1 MKDLSALTKEEKL
14 VDALLWNMAEM
25 NRYFPSD
32 NPLSALM
39 NRCLSRLDLD
49 ALCEDELSHIAA
61 AAGTPEFFDPFDHQ
75 T

>member
-1 MKDLSALTKEEKL
+1 MD
-14 VDALLWNMAEM
+14 
-25 NRYFPSD
+25 RYFPSD

-49 ALCEDELSHIAA
+49 ALCEDELSHIVA